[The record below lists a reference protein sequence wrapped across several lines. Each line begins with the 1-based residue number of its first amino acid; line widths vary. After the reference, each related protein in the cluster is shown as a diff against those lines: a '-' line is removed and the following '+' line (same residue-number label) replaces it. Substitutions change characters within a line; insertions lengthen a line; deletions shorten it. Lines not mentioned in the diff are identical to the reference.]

1 MVGCPLGHEIEFSR
15 PGLDLFGSD
24 FFWTVGAPLAEF
36 EVTDEAVAL
45 TADEWR
51 RFLAEGAL
59 STGQLKAASARD
71 PDEYL
76 GALNPR

>member
-1 MVGCPLGHEIEFSR
+1 MVGCPLGHEVEFSR
-15 PGLDLFGSD
+15 PGLNLFGSD
-24 FFWTVGAPLAEF
+24 FYWTIGAPLAEL
-36 EVTDEAVAL
+36 EVTDEAVTL

-59 STGQLKAASARD
+59 GAGQLKAGSARD

-76 GALNPR
+76 EALDPR